1 MDTVS
6 QQARAGHR
14 LLQMGMLLF
23 LLGLLTGFVS
33 PTLANSR
40 MGLSSHLEGVMNGTF
55 LIALG
60 LIWPKLLLGR
70 PALAV
75 AFWLAIYGTFAN
87 WIATLLAAAWGAG
100 APMMPIAAAG
110 HTGSGVEETVIRFL
124 LLSVGLAMVAICMLS
139 LWGLRMRP
147 ASS

>member
-1 MDTVS
+1 
-6 QQARAGHR
+6 
-14 LLQMGMLLF
+14 
-23 LLGLLTGFVS
+23 
-33 PTLANSR
+33 

-55 LIALG
+55 LMAFG
-60 LIWPKLLLGR
+60 LIWPKLALGR

-87 WIATLLAAAWGAG
+87 WIATFLAAAWGAG

-110 HTGSGVEETVIRFL
+110 QMGSGVEETVIRLL
-124 LLSVGLAMVAICMLS
+124 LLSVGFAMVAICMLA
-139 LWGLRMRP
+139 LWGLRIRR